1 MRHLQGSDK
10 LEEVAREVG
19 TRWGT
24 RMRAHYLRN
33 ARTLGSWPGT
43 LDEARRLI
51 DDTIGATL
59 DDEERELLALLAERG
74 ARRAWNDVPHGP
86 PISSVPPMS
95 SVQPI
100 STVQSISGVLPL
112 ANLRLDGTDS

>member
-1 MRHLQGSDK
+1 MRQLESSEK

-24 RMRAHYLRN
+24 QMRARYLGN

-51 DDTIGATL
+51 DDTVGATL
-59 DDEERELLALLAERG
+59 EDDERELLALLAERG
-74 ARRAWNDVPHGP
+74 ARRAWNDVTIAPEKIGRT
-86 PISSVPPMS
+86 S
-95 SVQPI
+95 
-100 STVQSISGVLPL
+100 
-112 ANLRLDGTDS
+112 

>member
-1 MRHLQGSDK
+1 MGDANCSDQLGGVRMPQSQSSEK

-24 RMRAHYLRN
+24 RLRAHYLGS

-51 DDTIGATL
+51 DDTVGAKL
-59 DDEERELLALLAERG
+59 DEDERELLALLAERG
-74 ARRAWNDVPHGP
+74 ARRAWNDV
-86 PISSVPPMS
+86 SNT
-95 SVQPI
+95 QPI
-100 STVQSISGVLPL
+100 STVQPI
-112 ANLRLDGTDS
+112 ANLRLDRTNS

>member
-1 MRHLQGSDK
+1 MRQSQSSDK

-19 TRWGT
+19 MRWGT
-24 RMRAHYLRN
+24 RMRAHYLGS

-51 DDTIGATL
+51 DDTVGATL
-59 DDEERELLALLAERG
+59 EEEERELLALLAERG
-74 ARRAWNDVPHGP
+74 ARRAWNDDGSGQ
-86 PISSVPPMS
+86 PIS

-100 STVQSISGVLPL
+100 ASLSQPSE
-112 ANLRLDGTDS
+112 LDATERSDVFALGRRP

>member
-1 MRHLQGSDK
+1 MRQSQSSEK

-24 RMRAHYLRN
+24 RVRAHYLRN

-51 DDTIGATL
+51 DDTVGAPL
-59 DDEERELLALLAERG
+59 ADDERELLALLAERG
-74 ARRAWNDVPHGP
+74 ARRAWNDVSNAP
-86 PISSVPPMS
+86 PVS
-95 SVQPI
+95 SVQ
-100 STVQSISGVLPL
+100 SITG
-112 ANLRLDGTDS
+112 LRLDLDGTDS

>member
-1 MRHLQGSDK
+1 LTEPRGGCVGEVNCSESIGGQSMRQSQSTEK

-19 TRWGT
+19 VRWGA

-51 DDTIGATL
+51 DDTVDGTL
-59 DDEERELLALLAERG
+59 EEDERELLALLAERG
-74 ARRAWNDVPHGP
+74 ARRAWNDVAIAPEER
-86 PISSVPPMS
+86 SRS
-95 SVQPI
+95 
-100 STVQSISGVLPL
+100 
-112 ANLRLDGTDS
+112 